1 MVGKLLYID
10 NCRQFAR
17 KTIDDKISDTYKE
30 MEEKVKDKSD
40 EEKWELFKG
49 FRTDIDSAF
58 SKMDQHYDQVSQEEE
73 KKLIGKSLK
82 VASDTQSFDNTKTKA
97 EIVDFS
103 HRSKVKIKVTLT
115 PTKPLGNSFRMILVD
130 KDQKPIA
137 PFALMTMPK
146 KAGETLTVETNVP
159 IALLAQTSMLLFD
172 AR

>member
-1 MVGKLLYID
+1 MHPLD
-10 NCRQFAR
+10 NAHA
-17 KTIDDKISDTYKE
+17 E
-30 MEEKVKDKSD
+30 
-40 EEKWELFKG
+40 
-49 FRTDIDSAF
+49 RT
-58 SKMDQHYDQVSQEEE
+58 
-73 KKLIGKSLK
+73 
-82 VASDTQSFDNTKTKA
+82 TKTKA

>member
-1 MVGKLLYID
+1 M
-10 NCRQFAR
+10 
-17 KTIDDKISDTYKE
+17 
-30 MEEKVKDKSD
+30 KDKSD

>member
-1 MVGKLLYID
+1 
-10 NCRQFAR
+10 
-17 KTIDDKISDTYKE
+17 
-30 MEEKVKDKSD
+30 
-40 EEKWELFKG
+40 
-49 FRTDIDSAF
+49 
-58 SKMDQHYDQVSQEEE
+58 MDQHYDQVSQEEE

-103 HRSKVKIKVTLT
+103 RRSSVKIKVTLT

-146 KAGETLTVETNVP
+146 KAGETLTCKCTYF
-159 IALLAQTSMLLFD
+159 MLLFD

>member
-1 MVGKLLYID
+1 MRGRVH
-10 NCRQFAR
+10 A
-17 KTIDDKISDTYKE
+17 IST
-30 MEEKVKDKSD
+30 
-40 EEKWELFKG
+40 LKG
-49 FRTDIDSAF
+49 
-58 SKMDQHYDQVSQEEE
+58 
-73 KKLIGKSLK
+73 L
-82 VASDTQSFDNTKTKA
+82 VADL
-97 EIVDFS
+97 
-103 HRSKVKIKVTLT
+103 RVKIKVTLT